1 MTAADDADDAVIL
14 PDAPAIAGLRFR
26 RFRGVADDAPMVAV
40 VNAAKAADGS
50 AERMTVEEQAGR
62 YSDLKNCDPAQDM
75 LMVEFD
81 GALVAYSR
89 VTWWDEATAPEPGAD
104 SPGVPRIYY
113 HLQRLDPARRGQG
126 IEAALLNWAEARL
139 R

>member
-1 MTAADDADDAVIL
+1 MTSDSPVEDTIDL
-14 PDAPAIAGLRFR
+14 PGAPAIPGLRLR
-26 RFRGVADDAPMVAV
+26 RFRGAADYAPMVAV

-75 LMVEFD
+75 LMVEID

-89 VTWWDEATAPEPGAD
+89 VTWWDEAAAPEAEADAPGA
-104 SPGVPRIYY
+104 PPRIYY
-113 HLQRLDPARRGQG
+113 HLQRVAPTRR
-126 IEAALLNWAEARL
+126 
-139 R
+139 